1 VPTTPNLAGF
11 QWFLVNVAAIDTIN
25 LPPTA
30 PVVAFAFNVALGI
43 VNPLLCGVCIPNQQ
57 NSPYTRSQFDIA
69 VYNLATDL
77 VINWAVD
84 PTGSNVFSTR
94 PDGTEMTFFEYLRFK
109 WGIGNAHFGVVGSVS
124 DVSTTTSIEVI
135 EAAKTFTLGN
145 LQNLKTPYG
154 RTYLAIA
161 QSYGALWGL
170 T

>member
-1 VPTTPNLAGF
+1 VATTPNLAGF
-11 QWFLVNVAAIDTIN
+11 QWFLANIVSIDTDN

-30 PVVAFAFNVALGI
+30 PVVNFAFNVALGI

-57 NSPYTRSQFDIA
+57 NSPYTRSQFDLA
-69 VYNLATDL
+69 VYNLAADL

-84 PTGSNVFSTR
+84 PPGAPVVTL
-94 PDGTEMTFFEYLRFK
+94 PDGTEVTFFERLRYR
-109 WGIGNAHFGVVGSVS
+109 WGIGNAHFGVISNIS
-124 DVSTTTSIEVI
+124 DVTTGTTIEVI

-154 RTYLAIA
+154 RQYLAIA